1 MRKMVIDTT
10 QFLAASRTLKTDEIG
25 ALASIMIN
33 AFDITGRG
41 DVSDDDLVLS
51 RLAGATPARWARMAP
66 FVREVFKPVDGRLS
80 FAHLLRLPKKRAGR

>member
-1 MRKMVIDTT
+1 MRKLIIDTT

-41 DVSDDDLVLS
+41 DVSDDDLILS
-51 RLAGATPARWARMAP
+51 RLAGVSPARWSRMAP
-66 FVREVFKPVDGRLS
+66 FVRDIFRPIDGRLS
-80 FAHLLRLPKKRAGR
+80 FRHLLAKSQKVRS